1 MLEHDFSSLFFTFAS
16 IFAIIM
22 LNDHPAIVPFLISEH
37 AQRGPG
43 GLEIND
49 YGSTRIN
56 ANNSLPII

>member
-1 MLEHDFSSLFFTFAS
+1 MLKRDFYLSFFSFSS

-37 AQRGPG
+37 AQHWPG

-56 ANNSLPII
+56 ANNSLPKI